1 MCKSKAI
8 LKLTKTAKQLNMK
21 LTKGDPGI
29 LFDGDCLLF
38 EDPIGRLI
46 PAEDDEDLGSHIP
59 HSSIDDT
66 MNWCFPKSNIIPVK
80 YQIRHKLKY
89 FKIVVFSVFQNAI
102 IL

>member
-8 LKLTKTAKQLNMK
+8 LKLTKTARQWNIK

-66 MNWCFPKSNIIPVK
+66 MNWCLPKSNIIPVI
-80 YQIRHKLKY
+80 YQIRHKLNYLK
-89 FKIVVFSVFQNAI
+89 
-102 IL
+102 